1 MAIQISNAG
10 LPARCSSSSI
20 REPASRARFIVPV
33 VCRWQSQDLAARLVR
48 SSRLGSGILDGVLA
62 SRVCARLRC
71 LFGSGGPTLSAMWRD
86 KICSVRELYDGL
98 LAQSCHKK
106 KRCILSSTIK
116 PRLYTY
122 PWRASCAYLGLDSVR
137 SHFGQWPC
145 IRVDLYII
153 KATTA
158 QRLLGSQT
166 LPSS

>member
-1 MAIQISNAG
+1 MSKGRAMPDGWPYKSQTLAC
-10 LPARCSSSSI
+10 LPGVVA
-20 REPASRARFIVPV
+20 PASESPSRARFIVPV

-106 KRCILSSTIK
+106 KM
-116 PRLYTY
+116 YT
-122 PWRASCAYLGLDSVR
+122 
-137 SHFGQWPC
+137 Q
-145 IRVDLYII
+145 
-153 KATTA
+153 
-158 QRLLGSQT
+158 
-166 LPSS
+166 